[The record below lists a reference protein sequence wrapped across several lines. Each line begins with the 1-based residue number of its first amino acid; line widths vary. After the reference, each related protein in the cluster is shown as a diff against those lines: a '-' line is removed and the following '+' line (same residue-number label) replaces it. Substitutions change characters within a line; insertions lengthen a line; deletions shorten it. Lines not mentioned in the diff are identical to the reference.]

1 MKVAR
6 GPAAWARRAFL
17 AAVLIAAAVIP
28 GRASSQQAQ
37 HCTGVRCTTAG
48 SILWTRALGGSW
60 LAQPGVPGTVPNQ
73 AAAYASAG
81 GGLAVVG
88 TRTSVTALA
97 ESTGKLDW
105 QVSLTGFPAGSAIVG
120 VRAFAGVVAVGVEPP
135 AGQAIARREVILS
148 AVTGAQLRAYPAAL
162 YGGAVAAARGGTVI
176 VGNRAVTD
184 YANRTG
190 RVIWSRSTGA
200 AGQTWRVSA
209 GDIYVTEGSG
219 GFLAG
224 SGVTAVREISL
235 ADGAERII
243 RSAHTDFPGTLTEVS
258 AGDLVFSGA
267 DGVRA
272 YSGTGRLLWSRAA
285 GDVELADSG
294 QPVVYVASG
303 SRLLGID
310 GTTGEIVSR
319 SAISVAASLYW
330 VVNGVALGLDRGGLG
345 EAWGYNLASRRI
357 VWSSTPIPWPHFFVD
372 LSGLGGSAS
381 PSSDVVLMAACAQV
395 GSAARPNSAPGCRRP
410 ELAAVL
416 MAARP
421 SP

>member
-135 AGQAIARREVILS
+135 AR
-148 AVTGAQLRAYPAAL
+148 P
-162 YGGAVAAARGGTVI
+162 
-176 VGNRAVTD
+176 
-184 YANRTG
+184 
-190 RVIWSRSTGA
+190 
-200 AGQTWRVSA
+200 
-209 GDIYVTEGSG
+209 
-219 GFLAG
+219 
-224 SGVTAVREISL
+224 
-235 ADGAERII
+235 
-243 RSAHTDFPGTLTEVS
+243 
-258 AGDLVFSGA
+258 
-267 DGVRA
+267 
-272 YSGTGRLLWSRAA
+272 SRA
-285 GDVELADSG
+285 G
-294 QPVVYVASG
+294 
-303 SRLLGID
+303 R
-310 GTTGEIVSR
+310 
-319 SAISVAASLYW
+319 
-330 VVNGVALGLDRGGLG
+330 
-345 EAWGYNLASRRI
+345 
-357 VWSSTPIPWPHFFVD
+357 
-372 LSGLGGSAS
+372 
-381 PSSDVVLMAACAQV
+381 
-395 GSAARPNSAPGCRRP
+395 
-410 ELAAVL
+410 
-416 MAARP
+416 
-421 SP
+421 